1 MDVLSAG
8 SPASQARWD
17 SASLSRASLVPL
29 EITSAPPG
37 GSPSA
42 EEIVP
47 FGETG
52 DRVTLSGDP
61 APPPDEQGGGMDW
74 RSLSRMMRQM
84 RPALGAQLRAGGNAT
99 GGMMG
104 AVMSLTSFSF
114 QTLFSQQLKNNPG
127 SRISKI
133 LDQLQK
139 RFDKLSG
146 LAPKEAQRLG
156 ILLRMLAALNPDKA
170 DEILEKISRALEK
183 LDSLSVSAGELPA
196 AEVPAAEVPAAVPDA
211 PATSSQPQ
219 QPTQESFSMI
229 HFSLDL
235 EVTSSQEMSFAIA
248 ELRDQ
253 GIEVQSVR
261 IESTQTFKLHIEFTA
276 FQQQVQQSDP
286 LVVDLSGDGVRL
298 TGLEN
303 GARFDI
309 NADGKTE
316 QTAFVQGND
325 AFLVLDRNGNG
336 RIDNGSE
343 MFGDQNGAVNG
354 FEELR
359 KYDGNRDGVIDGK
372 DAIYASLRLLH
383 DRNGDG
389 RVGLREMSTLAE
401 KGIDSLDLRYK
412 AGQRVDDTH
421 RNTLAE
427 RSHYLRGN
435 GSRGALVD
443 VWLGYRV

>member
-8 SPASQARWD
+8 SPASRALLD
-17 SASLSRASLVPL
+17 SASLSRASLIPL

-37 GSPSA
+37 GSPPA
-42 EEIVP
+42 EEFVP
-47 FGETG
+47 FGDTG

-61 APPPDEQGGGMDW
+61 APPPEEQGGGMDW
-74 RSLSRMMRQM
+74 RSLSRMMRQL
-84 RPALGAQLRAGGNAT
+84 RPALGAALRASGDHQGGR
-99 GGMMG
+99 MG
-104 AVMSLTSFSF
+104 ALMSLTSLSLKTVFSR
-114 QTLFSQQLKNNPG
+114 QLEKG
-127 SRISKI
+127 LSSRMSSI

-146 LAPKEAQRLG
+146 LSPKEAQRLG

-170 DEILEKISRALEK
+170 DEILEKISRTLEK
-183 LDSLSVSAGELPA
+183 LDSLMGPA
-196 AEVPAAEVPAAVPDA
+196 AEAPAAEVPAAVPDA
-211 PATSSQPQ
+211 PAAPSQPQ
-219 QPTQESFSMI
+219 QPPQESFSMI

-235 EVTSSQEMSFAIA
+235 EVTSSQEMSFAVA
-248 ELRDQ
+248 QLRDQ

-276 FQQQVQQSDP
+276 FQQEMQKSDP
-286 LVVDLSGDGVRL
+286 LVVDLNGDGVRL

-303 GARFDI
+303 GALFDI
-309 NADGKTE
+309 NADGKTD
-316 QTAFVQGND
+316 QTAFVQGDD

-359 KYDGNRDGVIDGK
+359 KYDGNRDGVIDRR

-389 RVGLREMSTLAE
+389 RAGLSEMSALAE

>member
-8 SPASQARWD
+8 SPASRALLDR
-17 SASLSRASLVPL
+17 ANLSRASLAPL

-37 GSPSA
+37 GSPPA

-52 DRVTLSGDP
+52 DPVTLSGDP
-61 APPPDEQGGGMDW
+61 APPPEEQGGGMDW

-84 RPALGAQLRAGGNAT
+84 RPALGAALRASGDHQGGR
-99 GGMMG
+99 MG
-104 AVMSLTSFSF
+104 ALMSLTSFSF
-114 QTLFSQQLKNNPG
+114 QTMFSHQLKNNPG
-127 SRISKI
+127 SRMSKI
-133 LDQLQK
+133 LDQLQE

-146 LAPKEAQRLG
+146 LSPKEAQRLG

-183 LDSLSVSAGELPA
+183 LDSLMGLAAGAPA
-196 AEVPAAEVPAAVPDA
+196 TEVPAAEVPAAVPDA
-211 PATSSQPQ
+211 PPPSSQPQ
-219 QPTQESFSMI
+219 QPAQASFSMI

-235 EVTSSQEMSFAIA
+235 EVTSSQEMSFAVA
-248 ELRDQ
+248 QLRDQ

-276 FQQQVQQSDP
+276 FQQEVQQSDP

-298 TGLEN
+298 SSLEN

-309 NADGKTE
+309 NADGKTD
-316 QTAFVQGND
+316 QTAFVQGDD
-325 AFLVLDRNGNG
+325 AFLVLDRNRNG

-359 KYDGNRDGVIDGK
+359 KYDSNRDGVIDRK

-389 RVGLREMSTLAE
+389 RAGLREMSTLAE
-401 KGIDSLDLRYK
+401 KGIDSLDLGYR

-443 VWLGYRV
+443 VWLGYQT

>member
-8 SPASQARWD
+8 SPASQALWD
-17 SASLSRASLVPL
+17 SANLSRTSLIPL
-29 EITSAPPG
+29 EITPARPG
-37 GSPSA
+37 GPPP

-61 APPPDEQGGGMDW
+61 APPPEEQEGGMDW

-84 RPALGAQLRAGGNAT
+84 RPALGAALRASGDHQGGR
-99 GGMMG
+99 MG
-104 AVMSLTSFSF
+104 ALMSLTSLSLKTVFSR
-114 QTLFSQQLKNNPG
+114 QIENNLS
-127 SRISKI
+127 SRMSKI
-133 LDQLQK
+133 LDQLQE

-146 LAPKEAQRLG
+146 LSPKEAQRLG

-183 LDSLSVSAGELPA
+183 LDSLMDPAGEA
-196 AEVPAAEVPAAVPDA
+196 AAGEVPAPEPNA
-211 PATSSQPQ
+211 PPPSPQPQ
-219 QPTQESFSMI
+219 QPAQGSFSMI

-276 FQQQVQQSDP
+276 FQQEVQKSDP

-298 TGLEN
+298 TSLEN

-309 NADGKTE
+309 NADGKTD
-316 QTAFVQGND
+316 QTAFVQGDD

-343 MFGDQNGAVNG
+343 MFGDQNGAANG
-354 FEELR
+354 FEELK
-359 KYDGNRDGVIDGK
+359 KYDGNRDGVIDRW
-372 DAIYASLRLLH
+372 DTIYGSLRLLH
-383 DRNGDG
+383 DKNGDG
-389 RVGLREMSTLAE
+389 RASLTEMSTLAE
-401 KGIDSLDLRYK
+401 KGIDSLDLGYRT
-412 AGQRVDDTH
+412 GQRVDDTH

-443 VWLGYRV
+443 VWLGYRL

>member
-8 SPASQARWD
+8 SPVSHALLD
-17 SASLSRASLVPL
+17 SASLSRASLIPL

-37 GSPSA
+37 GSPPA

-61 APPPDEQGGGMDW
+61 VPPPEEQEGGMDW
-74 RSLSRMMRQM
+74 RSLSRMMRQI
-84 RPALGAQLRAGGNAT
+84 RPALGAQVRAGGNAA

-114 QTLFSQQLKNNPG
+114 QTMFSHQLKNDPG
-127 SRISKI
+127 SRMSKI

-146 LAPKEAQRLG
+146 LAPKDAQRLG

-170 DEILEKISRALEK
+170 DEILEKISRTLEK
-183 LDSLSVSAGELPA
+183 LDSLMGPA
-196 AEVPAAEVPAAVPDA
+196 AEAPAGEVPAPEPNA
-211 PATSSQPQ
+211 PPPSSQPQ

-253 GIEVQSVR
+253 GIEVQAIH

-276 FQQQVQQSDP
+276 FQQEVQKSDP

-303 GARFDI
+303 GALFDI

-316 QTAFVQGND
+316 QTAFVQGDD

-359 KYDGNRDGVIDGK
+359 KYDGNRDGVIDRR
-372 DAIYASLRLLH
+372 DAIYGSLRLLH
-383 DRNGDG
+383 DNNGDG
-389 RVGLREMSTLAE
+389 RVGLSEMSTLAE
-401 KGIDSLDLRYK
+401 KGIDSLDLGYK